1 MNGELPLI
9 IECRCNDMDYRQ
21 DNPEFPY
28 SPKEI
33 IREAVRAWEAG
44 ASIFHWHG
52 RDPVSGKWVNDVE
65 LYLEVIQGIREKT
78 DLIIDPTLG
87 YVTTQNSVEDRVRHI
102 LAASADPALGVDM
115 VFLEYG
121 SFNVDFW
128 NPQTKQFKTYDQV
141 YINSRDRI
149 QDVLKVLNEHNIF
162 VSTICWDVGQIRT
175 ARCFQ
180 EMGILS
186 QNTFWEFVFTGEI
199 MPTGILP
206 TLANLQAVVD
216 SIPSGAPWLVM
227 CWNGDVMRL
236 ASWAISMGGHVG
248 IGLGDDP
255 YTRFS
260 KPHNGQ
266 LVEMVAKMAHT
277 LGREVATPAQ
287 AREILKMPLR
297 SHQAHTTLR
306 QPQAQTV
313 EISPSAAW
321 WK

>member
-1 MNGELPLI
+1 MMNGELPLI
-9 IECRCNDMDYRQ
+9 IECRCNDMDYRK

-28 SPKEI
+28 TPKEI

-52 RDPVSGKWVNDVE
+52 RDPVTGKWVNDVE

-102 LAASADPALGVDM
+102 LAATADPALGVDM
-115 VFLEYG
+115 VPLEYG
-121 SFNVDFW
+121 SFNADFW

-141 YINSRDRI
+141 YVNPRDRI
-149 QDVLKVLNEHNIF
+149 QDVLKILNEHNVF
-162 VSTICWDVGQIRT
+162 ASTICWDMGQIRT

-186 QNTFWEFVFTGEI
+186 QDTFWEFVFTGDI
-199 MPTGILP
+199 MPSGFLP
-206 TLANLQAVVD
+206 TLPNLQAVID
-216 SIPSGAPWLVM
+216 AIPSGAQWLVM

-236 ASWAISMGGHVG
+236 ASWAIALGGHVG

-255 YTRFS
+255 YTRFG

-266 LVEMVAKMAHT
+266 LVEMVAQMAHM

-287 AREILKMPLR
+287 AREILKMPVR
-297 SHQAHTTLR
+297 SHQAQTTIR
-306 QPQAQTV
+306 QPQTETV
-313 EISPSAAW
+313 
-321 WK
+321 